1 MTPDLMRCT
10 EAALGSV
17 GAFGEV
23 RLIVEKGRVRFI
35 EVVHSE
41 SLDPYPDTQEHPRY
55 LHRRFIFLSPKRH
68 YWSCKHVHFS
78 ADFPG
83 ARL

>member
-1 MTPDLMRCT
+1 MNPSVDLPTRPKDTADRTRFMTPDLVRRT

-35 EVVHSE
+35 QVVHSE
-41 SLDPYPDTQEHPRY
+41 SLDRHPDTQE
-55 LHRRFIFLSPKRH
+55 SPT
-68 YWSCKHVHFS
+68 
-78 ADFPG
+78 
-83 ARL
+83 

>member
-1 MTPDLMRCT
+1 MQIENEETVNPSIDPPARPRGTADRTRFMTPDLVRRT

-23 RLIVEKGRVRFI
+23 RLIIEKGRVRFI

-41 SLDPYPDTQEHPRY
+41 SLDRCPDTQEPPR
-55 LHRRFIFLSPKRH
+55 
-68 YWSCKHVHFS
+68 
-78 ADFPG
+78 
-83 ARL
+83 